1 MIFVKNL
8 KNNLICKTI
17 FDYLL
22 IAPYRNKSTTKSF
35 IKDFKCVCTSINL
48 TEEYVSSNIHQVI
61 IDFKKNSRDFEL
73 NTETE
78 LIKTCLENSQDYNM
92 ITQLNYVTYA
102 GLICNI

>member
-1 MIFVKNL
+1 MTGLNQNCHISNVIKILKLFNIHELYHYMKLIFVKNL

-61 IDFKKNSRDFEL
+61 IDLKKTPESL
-73 NTETE
+73 N
-78 LIKTCLENSQDYNM
+78 
-92 ITQLNYVTYA
+92 
-102 GLICNI
+102 